1 MKISHTHP
9 NLSSE
14 EREKHLRGV
23 HNRCMAAIRGN
34 TRHIPTEDHQLKAS
48 VRGR

>member
-9 NLSSE
+9 NLSAE
-14 EREKHLRGV
+14 EREKHLLGV
-23 HNRCMAAIRGN
+23 HRRCVAAIRSN
-34 TRHIPTEDHQLKAS
+34 TRHIPSEEHQPKAL